1 MKQLQYLIA
10 FLFILLSATLSTAQ
24 KTSNIEGHWD
34 MKVESALGSGSPT
47 FDLKQAP
54 DASITGTYKG
64 RLGEAAVKGTVK
76 GNIINM
82 EFTISGNVIAYDG
95 TVDGDAMKGKIKFS
109 DQGEGTFAGTRKK

>member
-1 MKQLQYLIA
+1 MKHLQYTISLII
-10 FLFILLSATLSTAQ
+10 FLSSSTLSMAQ
-24 KTSNIEGHWD
+24 KAGNVEGHWD

-76 GNIINM
+76 SNIVNM
-82 EFTISGNVIAYDG
+82 EFTISGNVIVYDG
-95 TVDGDAMKGKIKFS
+95 TVDGDAMKGKVKFS

>member
-1 MKQLQYLIA
+1 MKQLHYLIT
-10 FLFILLSATLSTAQ
+10 FSLILLSATLSMAQ

-47 FDLKQAP
+47 FDLKQSP

-76 GNIINM
+76 GNVVHL

-95 TVDGDAMKGKIKFS
+95 TVEGDVIKGKVVFS
-109 DQGEGTFAGTRKK
+109 DQGEGTFSGIRKK